1 MIFSRQLLRPLL
13 MMLMLIGSAHAEV
26 RREDP
31 TESMVRQIAKDLR
44 CAVCQN
50 QSVYESNS
58 ELAKDMLKIIRDKVA
73 AGEKEPAIR
82 DYFHQRY
89 GDYIYLEP
97 TGQGMNALLWSAPFL
112 GLGLGGYALW
122 LALRRWRGQAT
133 KEAADASQ
141 APPSPT
147 PDAAMQSRIEQEL
160 KQVEM

>member
-1 MIFSRQLLRPLL
+1 MIFFSHPFWALLLL
-13 MMLMLIGSAHAEV
+13 MLAMGTAHAEV
-26 RREDP
+26 RNEDP
-31 TESMVRQIAKDLR
+31 TEAMVRQIAKDLR

-58 ELAKDMLKIIRDKVA
+58 ELAKDMLKLIRDKVT

-122 LALRRWRGQAT
+122 LAMRRWRAQAVMT
-133 KEAADASQ
+133 EKTASQ
-141 APPSPT
+141 TPPPT
-147 PDAAMQSRIEQEL
+147 PDAAMQSRIQQEL
-160 KQVEM
+160 ERMRM